1 MSPLVR
7 SSLAGLSLLFAA
19 CTVGSLGDPGGGSG
33 SGSDPGSG
41 SGSGSNPGGGIS
53 GEIKADTTWSGTV
66 SITGN
71 VQIDPGVT
79 VTVSSGTMIEG
90 AAGATVHVQGTLN
103 IAGAKGT
110 EVTILPAQGVTTW
123 PGFVADTGGTI
134 TMSYAMGSNIAVL
147 TYCHTG
153 ATCNLDHVDFSQM
166 GNAVVYE
173 GTGTVS
179 ASRLDTVMDGGVMV
193 MGGDLKIVD
202 TYLSKSQGD
211 FLIMNG
217 GKLDMQYSEIGD
229 TTGGYIHCDFHIN
242 SAAQL
247 SITHSNIWHGVYGM
261 MIGGT
266 TGATVQYN
274 NFIKNAAG
282 DDIDPLSTNT
292 TPNYEYNYFDQG
304 VPTTTGFDFANA
316 ATAMI
321 TDAGP
326 RAANL

>member
-1 MSPLVR
+1 
-7 SSLAGLSLLFAA
+7 
-19 CTVGSLGDPGGGSG
+19 
-33 SGSDPGSG
+33 
-41 SGSGSNPGGGIS
+41 
-53 GEIKADTTWSGTV
+53 
-66 SITGN
+66 
-71 VQIDPGVT
+71 
-79 VTVSSGTMIEG
+79 
-90 AAGATVHVQGTLN
+90 
-103 IAGAKGT
+103 
-110 EVTILPAQGVTTW
+110 
-123 PGFVADTGGTI
+123 
-134 TMSYAMGSNIAVL
+134 
-147 TYCHTG
+147 
-153 ATCNLDHVDFSQM
+153 
-166 GNAVVYE
+166 
-173 GTGTVS
+173 
-179 ASRLDTVMDGGVMV
+179 MDGGVMV

-229 TTGGYIHCDFHIN
+229 ATGGYIHCDFHIN

-266 TGATVQYN
+266 TAATVQYN

-282 DDIDPLSTNT
+282 DDIDPMSANT
-292 TPNYEYNYFDQG
+292 TPNFEYNYFDQG
-304 VPTTTGFDFANA
+304 APTATATGFDFANA